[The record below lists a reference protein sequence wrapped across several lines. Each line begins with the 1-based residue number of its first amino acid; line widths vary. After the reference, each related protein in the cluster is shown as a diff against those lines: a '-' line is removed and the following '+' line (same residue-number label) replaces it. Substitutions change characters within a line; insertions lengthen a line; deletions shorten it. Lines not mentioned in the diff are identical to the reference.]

1 LKNLKEFDGQKMKF
15 QNVLV
20 TGGAGYVGSLLTP
33 QLLEIGYKVTVY
45 DIMYFGD
52 QFLPKG
58 NPNLKLIRGD
68 IRDTAKLAEAF
79 QGVGAVISLACISN
93 DASFELDEKLS
104 TSINLDAFE
113 PMVVA
118 AKRAGVKRFVYC
130 SSSSVYG
137 VSESPDVTEEHPLVP
152 LTLYNKYKGVCEPL
166 LFKHQS
172 PEFVCVTIRPATLCG
187 YAPRQRLDLSVNI
200 LTNHAINNNKITVFG
215 GSQKRPNL
223 HVQDMVDLYKLL
235 LTVSDDKIAGQTFNA
250 GFQNM
255 SIMEIAQIVKRV
267 VQEEFPEKGE
277 IPIVTT
283 PTDDIRSYHVNS
295 DKIQRVLG
303 FKPKHSIEDAVRDLC
318 AAFKAG
324 KLPNSMDD
332 TFYFNVRRLKSLKAA

>member
-1 LKNLKEFDGQKMKF
+1 MRFK
-15 QNVLV
+15 NVLV

-33 QLLEIGYKVTVY
+33 QLLEAGYQVTVY
-45 DIMYFGD
+45 DIPYFGFD
-52 QFLPKG
+52 FLPTDH
-58 NPNLKLIRGD
+58 PRLKIVPGD
-68 IRDTAKLAEAF
+68 IRETDKLARAF
-79 QGVGAVISLACISN
+79 AGVEAVIALACISN

-118 AKRAGVKRFVYC
+118 ARKAGVKRFIYC

-152 LTLYNKYKGVCEPL
+152 LTLYNKYKAMCEPL
-166 LFKHQS
+166 LFRHQS
-172 PEFVCVTIRPATLCG
+172 PDFVCVTIRPATLCG

-215 GSQKRPNL
+215 GVQKRPNL
-223 HVQDMVDLYKLL
+223 HVQDMVDLYRLL
-235 LTVSDDKIAGQTFNA
+235 LEVSDEKIAGQTFNA

-255 SIMEIAQIVKRV
+255 SIMEIAQVVKRV
-267 VQEEFPEKGE
+267 VEKEFPEKGD

-295 DKIQRVLG
+295 DKIRRVLG
-303 FKPKHSIEDAVRDLC
+303 FQPKRSVEDAVRDLC
-318 AAFKAG
+318 VAFKSG
-324 KLPNSMDD
+324 RLPDSMKDN
-332 TFYFNVRRLKSLKAA
+332 FYYNVRRLKEIKAE

>member
-1 LKNLKEFDGQKMKF
+1 MMKF
-15 QNVLV
+15 KNVLV
-20 TGGAGYVGSLLTP
+20 TGGAGYVGSLLAP
-33 QLLEIGYKVTVY
+33 QLLRLGYKVTVY

-52 QFLPKG
+52 HFLPKN
-58 NPNLKLIRGD
+58 NPNLKIISGD
-68 IRDTAKLAEAF
+68 IRDTARLADAF
-79 QGVGAVISLACISN
+79 KGIDAVISLACISN

-118 AKRAGVKRFVYC
+118 AKKAGVKRFIYA

-137 VSESPDVTEEHPLVP
+137 VSESPDVTENHPLVP
-152 LTLYNKYKGVCEPL
+152 LTLYNKYKGMCEPL

-172 PEFVCVTIRPATLCG
+172 RDFVCVTIRPATLCG

-200 LTNHAINNNKITVFG
+200 LTNHAINNKKITVFG

-223 HVQDMVDLYKLL
+223 HMQDMVDLYELL
-235 LTVSDDKIAGQTFNA
+235 LTVPDEKISGEIFNA

-255 SIMEIAQIVKRV
+255 SIMDIAQAVKRV
-267 VQEEFPEKGE
+267 VQEQFPEKGE

-303 FKPKHSIEDAVRDLC
+303 FRPKRSVEDAVRDLC
-318 AAFKAG
+318 AAFKSG
-324 KLPNSMDD
+324 KLPDSLND
-332 TFYFNVRRLKSLKAA
+332 TFYFNVRRLKQLKAA